1 MMLQQNYFKPLKF
14 TVRGFFFGT
23 FIYLTQK
30 HFFSR
35 KKVSSRW
42 KGRPISFGSGTGRL
56 VFLSFS
62 WQVMVSIFIRQFLTK
77 QVAAWKI
84 FTLPKNSRTDTKH
97 DVGRGKCIYLLS
109 NYMCHFEYPWGE
121 KPENP
126 SIFRKKHSFAN
137 TLAACPTNVTGPS
150 PQERLQGNGELLKL
164 RDAFQKLQEVP
175 MNDSAAG
182 WVHTNHLW
190 THYEGL

>member
-14 TVRGFFFGT
+14 TVRGLFFWRHLST
-23 FIYLTQK
+23 SPKNI
-30 HFFSR
+30 FFKEESQF
-35 KKVSSRW
+35 KVERS
-42 KGRPISFGSGTGRL
+42 TH
-56 VFLSFS
+56 
-62 WQVMVSIFIRQFLTK
+62 FIRQWNWETCFFVFQLAGDGFNLHSAYLTK

-137 TLAACPTNVTGPS
+137 TLAACPTNVT
-150 PQERLQGNGELLKL
+150 
-164 RDAFQKLQEVP
+164 
-175 MNDSAAG
+175 
-182 WVHTNHLW
+182 
-190 THYEGL
+190 